1 MSRAREILQSRRV
14 AEMPDHQSVTC
25 WIEKLKEGDPRAAQ
39 KIWERYFSRLVQL
52 AQQKLQ
58 AFPRR
63 AADEEDVALS
73 AFNSFCAGVAAG
85 RFPQLHDRNDLWHI
99 LVVLAGWKVRDLK
112 KREQAAKRGGGRLR
126 GESVFDQGPAAAAD
140 AGIGGVAGDE
150 PTPEFA
156 AIVTEEYQRLIEQL
170 GDDTL
175 RQIALLKL
183 EGYTNEEIAE
193 RLGCVVRTVERKLRF
208 IRALW
213 SQADETAPE

>member
-1 MSRAREILQSRRV
+1 
-14 AEMPDHQSVTC
+14 MPDQQSVTY
-25 WIEKLKEGDPRAAQ
+25 WIDNLKQGDPCAAQ
-39 KIWERYFSRLVQL
+39 KLWERYFSRLVQL

-63 AADEEDVALS
+63 VADEEDVALS
-73 AFNSFCAGVAAG
+73 AFQSFCAGVAAG
-85 RFPQLHDRNDLWHI
+85 RFPQLHDRNDLWQI

-126 GESVFDQGPAAAAD
+126 GESVFDRGPETAAY
-140 AGIGGVAGDE
+140 AGIGAVAGDE
-150 PTPEFA
+150 PTPEFV
-156 AIVTEEYQRLIEQL
+156 AIVTEEYQRLMGQL

-175 RQIALLKL
+175 RQIALHKL

-213 SQADETAPE
+213 SQAEDTVHGGPTP

>member
-1 MSRAREILQSRRV
+1 MADEPNIT
-14 AEMPDHQSVTC
+14 H
-25 WIEKLKEGDPRAAQ
+25 WIRQLKEGDPQASQ
-39 KIWERYFSRLVQL
+39 KLWERYFRRLVQL
-52 AQQKLQ
+52 AHGKLRS
-58 AFPRR
+58 FPRR

-73 AFNSFCAGVAAG
+73 AFQSFCAGVAKG
-85 RFPQLHDRNDLWHI
+85 RFPQLHDRNDLWQI

-126 GESVFDQGPAAAAD
+126 GESVFDAAPGSSQHV
-140 AGIGGVAGDE
+140 GIGQVAGDE

-156 AIVTEEYQRLIEQL
+156 ASLAEEYERLLNQL

-193 RLGCVVRTVERKLRF
+193 RLGYVVRTVERKLGY
-208 IRALW
+208 IRATW
-213 SQADETAPE
+213 TRERPA